1 MQGVMEWME
10 DEWQTRLSPK
20 AAYVP
25 RPYQSEAD
33 RRVWEA
39 LQTTDRTALYMAT
52 GTGKT
57 EVAALLLQRDWGH
70 SRNLMITP
78 RRELVRQSADRL
90 RLRGVDCGVEMGE
103 QRADDDG
110 VIVACYASLQSRR
123 RYQKFLGTVGLI
135 VVDESHLNY
144 SPAALQMLAEFRSFG
159 ARVCGMTASPPS
171 KTVKVG
177 GEDTA
182 LAEHYGTAAYI
193 YDYQQA
199 VADAYLLSCRLHLC
213 VLEDLDLS
221 RFKASFGDF
230 DAARLDRLMRQ
241 KANVAGVGAM
251 IEQYWEGKPS
261 VVFAASIQHAEAIR
275 DDLWG
280 RGIRASI
287 IHSRMD
293 HEEQQMHLKDFM
305 SGRSQIIINVGIL
318 TLGWDAP
325 HVCKLFMA
333 RPTAS
338 GCLYTQMFG
347 RATRALSGVI
357 DGLDTVED
365 RLAAIA
371 ASDKPWFEVYDITDS
386 SRHNDLKTALDI
398 LRPGLDDRL
407 MKRVRNHIHRHAV
420 AALDIDPIIEAERR
434 ALAAQQ
440 AELDRIEL
448 EKRRHVR
455 VDGRVVAYERDALAD
470 AEDTKGERERKQD
483 YWWMPFGRFKGRGF
497 KQIHRECPW
506 YLPYMLKKERIKS
519 EDLARNVRRFLA
531 AQK

>member
-1 MQGVMEWME
+1 MQGVMEWMDE
-10 DEWQTRLSPK
+10 EWQTRLSPK

-39 LQTTDRTALYMAT
+39 LQSTDRTALYMAT
-52 GTGKT
+52 GCGKT
-57 EVAALLLQRDWGH
+57 EVAALLLGRDWGH
-70 SRNLMITP
+70 ARNLFITP

-90 RLRGVDCGVEMGE
+90 RLRGVDCGIEMAE
-103 QRADDDG
+103 QRAEEDG

-123 RYQKFLGTVGLI
+123 RYQRFLGTVGLI

-159 ARVCGMTASPPS
+159 AKVCGMTASPPTKS
-171 KTVKVG
+171 VRVG
-177 GEDTA
+177 DQDTP
-182 LAEHYGTAAYI
+182 LSQHYGTAAYV

-199 VADAYLLSCRLHLC
+199 VADAYLVGCKMHLC

-230 DAARLDRLMRQ
+230 DASRLDRLMRL
-241 KANVAGVGAM
+241 KSNVAGVASM
-251 IEQYWEGKPS
+251 VEQYWEGKPS
-261 VVFAASIQHAEAIR
+261 VVFAASIQHAEAVR

-280 RGIRASI
+280 RGIQASI
-287 IHSRMD
+287 VHSRMD
-293 HEEQQMHLKDFM
+293 QEEQQMHLRDFM
-305 SGRSQIIINVGIL
+305 AGRSQIIINVGIL

-347 RATRALSGVI
+347 RGTRALPGVI
-357 DGLDTVED
+357 DGLATVEE

-371 ASDKPWFEVYDITDS
+371 ASGKPWFEVYDITDS
-386 SRHNDLKTALDI
+386 SRHCDLKTALDV
-398 LRPGLDDRL
+398 LRPSIDDRL
-407 MKRVRNHIHRHAV
+407 MKRVRERIQRAPVV
-420 AALDIDPIIEAERR
+420 AAQLDPIIEEERR

-440 AELDRIEL
+440 AELDRIAM
-448 EKRRHVR
+448 EKRRHIR

-470 AEDTKGERERKQD
+470 AEDKKGGRERTQD

-497 KQIHRECPW
+497 KAIHAECPW

-519 EDLARNVRRFLA
+519 ETLARNIRRFLA
-531 AQK
+531 KQQ